1 MKKGSSTA
9 RNSKWKDEF
18 IIRVTHMA
26 RDGLT
31 ENQMAKML
39 GISKITFTLWESK
52 NPLFKKAVEDGRAY
66 TKRGRRGTFDMSDYI
81 YRRLSSKSRLLWK
94 EINVFDE
101 SKNKGRRK
109 IDDLLSGQG
118 RRIRQD
124 MFLCAWT
131 NSLFSIAAAC
141 RKIGIN
147 RNTFERWKK
156 KDKYFQKMIWE
167 IGEIKKDLFEN
178 CVMRNAVGG
187 DTAILT
193 QIMNTKLKDRGYAK
207 ENKVDINVQGQ
218 ITHKHQMVLMDDL
231 NVPLYIQQLLL
242 KKVRARK
249 KLVESTIIDTPVSE
263 AV

>member
-1 MKKGSSTA
+1 
-9 RNSKWKDEF
+9 
-18 IIRVTHMA
+18 
-26 RDGLT
+26 
-31 ENQMAKML
+31 
-39 GISKITFTLWESK
+39 
-52 NPLFKKAVEDGRAY
+52 
-66 TKRGRRGTFDMSDYI
+66 
-81 YRRLSSKSRLLWK
+81 
-94 EINVFDE
+94 
-101 SKNKGRRK
+101 
-109 IDDLLSGQG
+109 
-118 RRIRQD
+118 
-124 MFLCAWT
+124 
-131 NSLFSIAAAC
+131 
-141 RKIGIN
+141 
-147 RNTFERWKK
+147 
-156 KDKYFQKMIWE
+156 MIWE